1 MPAFERKSPPSAGTA
16 AVPNAEDASVGD
28 VRGERRHRSSGNWTV
43 CVWKLNG
50 SVCASPLSDAKAAL
64 AGRDYQNA
72 AGFVGNTWEL
82 YRQRRWQVLRHHPE
96 NSGALSAEDRYLA
109 AAKVKAEGI
118 LRRLEAV
125 LDGLRKLA
133 AAQPESEP
141 AGFTPSA
148 GLLAEYSAAKGG
160 DVQLQVIL
168 KYFAVRP
175 VSAEQDLS
183 PGALYCLQ
191 SRGEHFLLQCTQR
204 THAPETVSFNRLLTG
219 KPLAPVPLQLLLE
232 QARKGRLRSLS
243 PLEGAEAAGSKPE
256 TRRADSKV
264 ALIDIGSF
272 TQLLTAAQRTEF
284 GVNTDAIISARDRD
298 FRRGEYRKA
307 YGVIEGL
314 SKRFDTAAEQRKQ
327 TLAQEDVA
335 YHSGVLKMS
344 PKEWQAKAA
353 PRPRQ
358 HAEYR
363 TYAELFQKTLKR
375 PGRDG
380 GPSRS
385 PNAPAGGRAAALPPM
400 SRALY
405 ALTYLTAFPFVSHEI
420 NKHAVLQIH
429 TEASKP

>member
-28 VRGERRHRSSGNWTV
+28 VRGGAPASIEQELDSL
-43 CVWKLNG
+43 CLELNG
-50 SVCASPLSDAKAAL
+50 SVCANPLSDAKAAL

-125 LDGLRKLA
+125 LEGLRKLA

-204 THAPETVSFNRLLTG
+204 THSPETVSFNRLLTG
-219 KPLAPVPLQLLLE
+219 KPLAPVPLPLLLE

-264 ALIDIGSF
+264 ALIDMGSF

-284 GVNTDAIISARDRD
+284 GVNTDAILSARDRD

-335 YHSGVLKMS
+335 YRSGVLKMS
-344 PKEWQAKAA
+344 PKEWQAKLRRDRVNTLNIERTQSYFRRLLSALSVMAA
-353 PRPRQ
+353 Q
-358 HAEYR
+358 AEAQ
-363 TYAELFQKTLKR
+363 T
-375 PGRDG
+375 
-380 GPSRS
+380 
-385 PNAPAGGRAAALPPM
+385 LPPGEE
-400 SRALY
+400 
-405 ALTYLTAFPFVSHEI
+405 P
-420 NKHAVLQIH
+420 
-429 TEASKP
+429 